1 MMITGG
7 QTVQVFRRPVRDR
20 HGDGE
25 LELVGSIEHAVF
37 QWASAASVGLR
48 FRPSGGF
55 QETSDLAA
63 VFFLPRDSEVQ
74 VQEKDRIKMQGNLY
88 QVIGDRAWDEAHP
101 ATGHNFGHYM
111 VQVEMVS

>member
-1 MMITGG
+1 MDIPFG
-7 QTVQVFRRPVRDR
+7 QRIEVLRTPVRDR
-20 HGDGE
+20 HGDGGMVS
-25 LELVGSIEHAVF
+25 VGFIDHVVF

-63 VFFLPRDSEVQ
+63 VFFLPRDSEVK
-74 VQEKDRIKMQGNLY
+74 VQAKDRIRFQGNLY
-88 QVIGDRAWDEAHP
+88 QVIGDRAWDEAMP
-101 ATGHNFGHYM
+101 ATGHNFKHYM